1 MTISRDK
8 VLHMARLAHIE
19 LDEDKVEQYR
29 GDLNAVLDY
38 IDKLRDLDAQD
49 ERITHPA
56 GVESRMREDEVAK
69 PLIHEDVLRN
79 APDQD
84 GEQFRVP
91 KVLED

>member
-1 MTISRDK
+1 MTITRDK

-19 LDEDKVEQYR
+19 LDEEKVEQYR
-29 GDLNAVLDY
+29 EDLNAVLDY
-38 IDKLRDLDAQD
+38 IDKLRDLDDQD
-49 ERITHPA
+49 ERMTHAA
-56 GVESRMREDEVAK
+56 GVESRLREDQVAA
-69 PLIHEDVLRN
+69 PLLHGEVLRN